1 MQLFWTRL
9 AGEVTGFKTSYFT
22 KNIQDDT
29 AAHPFLIEDPREV
42 KFDGTSYFGY
52 SNHIERWK
60 NLVSGKKILNLAGYT
75 VTSNERSIY
84 IENGI
89 RKFRFPKKEL
99 FYVYN
104 EQKYDVVTMPF
115 EVLEGD
121 FYFEESWFKR
131 LFLLSI
137 EKTADTIDIIR
148 ISTLIEEAEK

>member
-1 MQLFWTRL
+1 MIDP
-9 AGEVTGFKTSYFT
+9 FT
-22 KNIQDDT
+22 LKM
-29 AAHPFLIEDPREV
+29 
-42 KFDGTSYFGY
+42 S
-52 SNHIERWK
+52 
-60 NLVSGKKILNLAGYT
+60 
-75 VTSNERSIY
+75 
-84 IENGI
+84 I

-148 ISTLIEEAEK
+148 MSTLIEEVDK

>member
-1 MQLFWTRL
+1 MERHFILQ
-9 AGEVTGFKTSYFT
+9 
-22 KNIQDDT
+22 
-29 AAHPFLIEDPREV
+29 RE
-42 KFDGTSYFGY
+42 
-52 SNHIERWK
+52 
-60 NLVSGKKILNLAGYT
+60 ILNLAGYT
-75 VTSNERSIY
+75 ITSNERSIY

-148 ISTLIEEAEK
+148 CQHW